1 MSTSMLTPAKDAAT
15 VMILR
20 DNPTTGQINVYVQQ
34 RTSTMAYAPNS
45 VVFPG
50 GGVDD
55 IDRDIVANRL
65 GNAIDK
71 SAIRAA
77 EADLV
82 GQQAH
87 QVAVSRVAARRE
99 VHEET
104 GVDISTRTLHLVD
117 RWIAPPHHLLNRRYD
132 VTTFALGFDG
142 DPADFSLTTTE
153 ATYSYWANPRQ
164 LLVDFAYGDIRLLP
178 PTWFHMR
185 ELSKF
190 DTVAQALAHL
200 SVTSPTKADR
210 RRVYPNWVLTD
221 PEMRPYFRLAT
232 VDGSPI

>member
-1 MSTSMLTPAKDAAT
+1 MLAPTKDATT

-55 IDRDIVANRL
+55 IDRDIVANHF
-65 GNAIDK
+65 GHTINK

-117 RWIAPPHHLLNRRYD
+117 RWITPQHPCFNRRYD

-142 DPADFSLTTTE
+142 DPADFSLATTE
-153 ATYSYWANPRQ
+153 ATSSYWANPRQ

-185 ELSKF
+185 ELSRF
-190 DTVAQALAHL
+190 NTVAQALAHL

-210 RRVYPNWVLTD
+210 RRVYPNWMLTD
-221 PEMRPYFRLAT
+221 PEVRPFFRLAT